1 MKIKKENGKKINNKS
16 YTKNRKFRIRPFKN
30 VKIGIQLVLSSLFI
44 MAVPLTIVV
53 FFFYSSAVSAVE
65 SKVKMIT
72 NELST
77 QANTAMNMQ
86 IAEIQNLSTQ
96 IFSNQSV
103 YNNLTLK
110 VNDDSYSKYQKRN
123 NAISA
128 LNSYSLSTDYL
139 ESIYVYLDSDQSIIN
154 SGTAKDDK
162 YLKENFKT
170 SNEYS
175 NFVGQRGVRWISG
188 LNNNYSRI
196 YLLRNM
202 SNITYGTELGYML
215 LEIREAIFSDII
227 KNINLGEN
235 SSFYITD
242 ADGTIIISADEEL
255 LGKKENESLLS
266 EINTNL
272 SDNIDSLSFVSD
284 DTLISY
290 SICSNGW
297 IGIAKIPSASLTS
310 EIETVGKVAIGVS
323 ILCAL
328 VAMVI
333 AFLIAISICR
343 PIKRIVNLMKSA
355 ETGDLT
361 VKSDEHGKSEIG
373 QLSQSFDNMIS
384 NINALVKNS
393 YDIAQKVFE
402 DTGIVNS
409 VASQTSASAKQVSM
423 AIESISK
430 GSAEQALSADKTNE
444 TIHGLADNI
453 SNSEQ
458 SLEMFADIINDT
470 KTIDAN
476 ALETVNKLN
485 ERSEQTLEVFNT
497 IHNNI
502 SELNNSS
509 KEIMKIINLI
519 DDISEQTNL
528 LSLNATIEAARAG
541 EAGKG
546 FTVVAGEVGKLAV
559 QSKDA
564 TRLINKIIKSIQKQT
579 ISTVNV
585 VEKGTDT
592 FKEQLSA
599 VKETNV
605 AFKDIDKA
613 LNDIMSKI
621 DILSETMNSIS
632 TMKDSATQS
641 VEEIATITEETAS
654 AAEEVL
660 ATGQQQSI
668 SAEKLNQL
676 ASHLSEIVKEL
687 KQNISHFKV

>member
-1 MKIKKENGKKINNKS
+1 MKIKKENGKKINNES

-110 VNDDSYSKYQKRN
+110 INDDSYSKYQKRN

>member
-110 VNDDSYSKYQKRN
+110 INDDSYSKYQKRN

-310 EIETVGKVAIGVS
+310 EIETVGRVAIGVS

>member
-110 VNDDSYSKYQKRN
+110 INDDSYSKYQKRN